1 MSWLDKLQK
10 PKPPRKQVL
19 YFAQDEL
26 NSQYFAV
33 VRLTWF
39 CDGKVCGISEMALHN
54 YDVNVIEQLTAVVGE
69 ALSEGADVSTL
80 CIATAKEL
88 GLEPI

>member
-54 YDVNVIEQLTAVVGE
+54 YDVNVMEQLISVVHE
-69 ALSEGADVSTL
+69 ALYEGADVSAL
-80 CIATAKEL
+80 CIAPADEL
-88 GLEPI
+88 GLEPT

>member
-1 MSWLDKLQK
+1 MSWLDRLQK

-54 YDVNVIEQLTAVVGE
+54 YDVNVMEQLISVVHE
-69 ALSEGADVSTL
+69 ALYEGADVSAL
-80 CIATAKEL
+80 CIAPADEL
-88 GLEPI
+88 GLEPT